1 MKKCEKEKLYS
12 LFRVA
17 TECIEGFNFP
27 SPIPTFCDDVPLDAI
42 MQKASIKDV
51 KVDKD
56 VKVESSSDVLVEE
69 TKPRIKTGKVYT
81 SFEEIK
87 KDVLICQACPLCKT
101 RKTVV
106 FGEGPKETVGSLEKP
121 PVLVIGEAP
130 GYDEDVQGRPF
141 VGASGKLLDKML
153 ISIGLSRNENCFIT
167 NIVKCRPPE
176 NRNPAKEEVLSCSH
190 FLEEQIRLLSPKMI
204 LLLGTVALKSIFN
217 TTLGISHLHGK
228 IFYYNDEIPTI
239 ATYHPSALLRTE
251 SLKRPAWEDLKFF
264 QSKFKGL

>member
-1 MKKCEKEKLYS
+1 MKKCEKESLYS
-12 LFRVA
+12 LFKVA
-17 TECIEGFNFP
+17 LECIEGFRSSSQMPEF
-27 SPIPTFCDDVPLDAI
+27 FDDVLLETIAF
-42 MQKASIKDV
+42 KSEASD
-51 KVDKD
+51 
-56 VKVESSSDVLVEE
+56 LNEE
-69 TKPRIKTGKVYT
+69 VPTQSTTTANVNLYA

-87 KDVLICQACPLCKT
+87 KDVLVCKACSLCKT
-101 RKTVV
+101 RKTIV
-106 FGEGPKETVGSLEKP
+106 FGEGPKETMGILDKP
-121 PVLVIGEAP
+121 PILVIGEAP

-153 ISIGLSRNENCFIT
+153 AAIGLSRTENCFIT

-176 NRNPAKEEVLSCSH
+176 NRNPAKDEIIACSH

-204 LLLGTVALKSIFN
+204 LLLGSVALKTLFN
-217 TTLGISHLHGK
+217 TSLGISHLHGK
-228 IFYYNDEIPTI
+228 LFYYHDEIPTI

>member
-1 MKKCEKEKLYS
+1 MKKCEKESLYS
-12 LFRVA
+12 LFKVA
-17 TECIEGFNFP
+17 TECIEGFKSSVSTPVFY
-27 SPIPTFCDDVPLDAI
+27 DD
-42 MQKASIKDV
+42 
-51 KVDKD
+51 
-56 VKVESSSDVLVEE
+56 VESSRLPSIQGTHSVIVETEVSDG
-69 TKPRIKTGKVYT
+69 RINSISINKKLYT
-81 SFEEIK
+81 SIEELK
-87 KDVLICQACPLCKT
+87 KDVSVCKACSLCKA
-101 RKTVV
+101 RKTIV
-106 FGEGPKETVGSLEKP
+106 FGEGPSETMGILEKP
-121 PVLVIGEAP
+121 PILVIGEAP

-153 ISIGLSRNENCFIT
+153 QSIGLSRTENCFIT

-176 NRNPAKEEVLSCSH
+176 NRNPGKDEIIACSH
-190 FLEEQIRLLSPKMI
+190 FLEEQIRLISPKMI

-228 IFYYNDEIPTI
+228 IFYYHDEIPTI

>member
-1 MKKCEKEKLYS
+1 MKKCEKESLYS
-12 LFRVA
+12 LFRTAV
-17 TECIEGFNFP
+17 ECIEGFRY
-27 SPIPTFCDDVPLDAI
+27 STAMPTFYDDVSLSNGTSVKETP
-42 MQKASIKDV
+42 SIEV
-51 KVDKD
+51 GGSTF
-56 VKVESSSDVLVEE
+56 EQTTTSSDKKLY
-69 TKPRIKTGKVYT
+69 K
-81 SFEEIK
+81 SFEELK
-87 KDVLICQACPLCKT
+87 EDVLECRLCPLCKA

-106 FGEGPKETVGSLEKP
+106 FGEGPFETVGALEKP
-121 PVLVIGEAP
+121 PVLVIGEGP

-153 ISIGLSRNENCFIT
+153 KSIGLSRTENCFIT

-176 NRNPAKEEVLSCSH
+176 NRNPAKDEIIACSH
-190 FLEEQIRLLSPKMI
+190 FLEEQIRLLSPKII

-228 IFYYNDEIPTI
+228 VFYYHDEIPTI

-264 QSKFKGL
+264 QSKLKGL

>member
-1 MKKCEKEKLYS
+1 MKKCEKENLYS

-17 TECIEGFNFP
+17 VECIEGFRMPDTMPNF
-27 SPIPTFCDDVPLDAI
+27 SDDVSLENKMAI
-42 MQKASIKDV
+42 KAGSTLEVSGANLETDV
-51 KVDKD
+51 KPISINK
-56 VKVESSSDVLVEE
+56 KL
-69 TKPRIKTGKVYT
+69 YA
-81 SFEEIK
+81 SFEELK
-87 KDVLICQACPLCKT
+87 KDVSVCQLCPLCKT

-106 FGEGPKETVGSLEKP
+106 FGEGPFETVGALEKP
-121 PVLVIGEAP
+121 PVLVIGEGP

-153 ISIGLSRNENCFIT
+153 KAIGLSRTENCFIT

-176 NRNPAKEEVLSCSH
+176 NRNPAKDEIIACSH

-204 LLLGTVALKSIFN
+204 LLLGSVALKSIFN
-217 TTLGISHLHGK
+217 TSLGISHLHGK
-228 IFYYNDEIPTI
+228 IFYYNDVIPTI

>member
-1 MKKCEKEKLYS
+1 MKKCEKESLYS
-12 LFRVA
+12 LFKVA
-17 TECIEGFNFP
+17 VECIEGFKSSSTALPHF
-27 SPIPTFCDDVPLDAI
+27 SDDIL
-42 MQKASIKDV
+42 SENREDV
-51 KVDKD
+51 KVTPSEEDD
-56 VKVESSSDVLVEE
+56 IFNSSAAS
-69 TKPRIKTGKVYT
+69 TNKKNYI
-81 SFEEIK
+81 SFEELK
-87 KDVLICQACPLCKT
+87 KDVLICEACSLCKT
-101 RKTVV
+101 RKTIV
-106 FGEGPKETVGSLEKP
+106 FGEGPLETMGILEKP

-153 ISIGLSRNENCFIT
+153 ASIGLYRTENCFIT

-176 NRNPAKEEVLSCSH
+176 NRNPAKDEIIACSH
-190 FLEEQIRLLSPKMI
+190 FLEEQIRLMSPKMI
-204 LLLGTVALKSIFN
+204 LLLGSVALKTIFN

-228 IFYYNDEIPTI
+228 IFYYHDKIPTI